1 MEYIKKE
8 RYKGI
13 LAALLASTLW
23 STGGLFV
30 KLIDWNPVAIAG
42 MRSFSA
48 ALVLFAYIRKPKFTK
63 SKAQILGTITYALTV
78 LSFIIANKLT
88 TAANAILLQYTSPIF
103 VAILGVWILKEKIH
117 WYDIVPIFTVSL
129 GMGLFF
135 ISDVSTGNIIGNL
148 LAIFC
153 GFTLACTTIALKF
166 EKDGSGLEIPL
177 FGNILTFLISI
188 PFILLD
194 LQDKSSLM
202 TVSIMGII
210 QLGVPFIFYGYAMKR
225 LTALEAILLTVMEP
239 LLNPIWVFIFSGEK
253 PGIFTVIGG
262 VIVITS
268 VILRSIYISN
278 KIKIQVME

>member
-194 LQDKSSLM
+194 LPDKSSLM